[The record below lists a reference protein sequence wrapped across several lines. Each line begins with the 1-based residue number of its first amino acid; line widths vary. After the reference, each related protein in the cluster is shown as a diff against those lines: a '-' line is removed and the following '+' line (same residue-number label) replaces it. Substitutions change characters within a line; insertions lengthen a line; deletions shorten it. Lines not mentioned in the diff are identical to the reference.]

1 MIKYRIVSFKK
12 INYLQFFSV
21 SIVIILSSI
30 FPYVSIFAD
39 SQNSSSM
46 INLTDRD
53 TLFNKVVI
61 FLNSKNIMKD

>member
-1 MIKYRIVSFKK
+1 MIKYKRVSFKK
-12 INYLQFFSV
+12 INYFHFFSL

-30 FPYVSIFAD
+30 LPYVPIFAD

-53 TLFNKVVI
+53 TLFNKTSN
-61 FLNSKNIMKD
+61 FSKQQKYDQY